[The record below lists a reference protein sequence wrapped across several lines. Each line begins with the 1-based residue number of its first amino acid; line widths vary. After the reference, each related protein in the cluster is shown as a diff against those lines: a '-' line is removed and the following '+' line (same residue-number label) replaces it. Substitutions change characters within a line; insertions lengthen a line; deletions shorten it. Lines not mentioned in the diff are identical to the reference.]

1 MIYWKKDFL
10 IQDLLFIYMLSF
22 KCKTYYNMSKI
33 RLFNHFIKFWTF
45 CENTLN
51 YWFDCTFRFPWTWCL
66 DTPLNWELRL
76 RDKESLPWSTVNTAP
91 PRRRPSTSWPRAW
104 TPTRR
109 RIPRKRSAGKTDN
122 SVPRILISLFMC
134 RTDIVIQ
141 EVQRQIFLNE
151 SEVECDNYSCE
162 RWNISIKLWNM
173 MVFYCYKVCW
183 IWLCMSGSRWKRL
196 SYTESWRLLKISLL
210 TACLKG
216 RSQCST

>member
-1 MIYWKKDFL
+1 M
-10 IQDLLFIYMLSF
+10 
-22 KCKTYYNMSKI
+22 KI
-33 RLFNHFIKFWTF
+33 L
-45 CENTLN
+45 
-51 YWFDCTFRFPWTWCL
+51 DCIFRFPWTWCL

-91 PRRRPSTSWPRAW
+91 PRKRPSTSWPRAW

-109 RIPRKRSAGKTDN
+109 RIRRKRSAGKTDN
-122 SVPRILISLFMC
+122 SVPRILILLFMC
-134 RTDIVIQ
+134 RTDNVIQ

-151 SEVECDNYSCE
+151 SEVKCDNYSCE

-173 MVFYCYKVCW
+173 MVFYCFKVCW

-196 SYTESWRLLKISLL
+196 SYTENWRLLKISLL

-216 RSQCST
+216 RSQCLTSLHCEE